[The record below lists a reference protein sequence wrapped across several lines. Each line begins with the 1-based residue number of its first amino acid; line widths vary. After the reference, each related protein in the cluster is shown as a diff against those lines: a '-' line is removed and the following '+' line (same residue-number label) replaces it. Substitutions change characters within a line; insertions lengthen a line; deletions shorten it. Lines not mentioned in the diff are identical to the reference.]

1 MDNDINPVAVTGTG
15 TLPEGNTLL
24 SSIQF
29 YSGVKLDPKEER
41 WYVKNPPAN
50 FDYVNG
56 KISDYWS
63 RAEFEK
69 EVLEPYEVKKLAIPE
84 SMFQNP
90 GKQIYHP
97 YPLSDFILTNVNFVK
112 VTNRDENGEKI
123 FYGFINSSTYN
134 NDGVTIIDWTVS
146 EFYTNLF
153 NGIKFNFAQISRA
166 HNVLSKDRS
175 KIDDDVQYRIK
186 ENLSAGSTLI
196 PQEHFDILPDD
207 KKYVRF
213 WVCEIYI
220 SGASQIGGI
229 DTIDIGYPSSRAYI
243 VIPFDHNRS
252 GVALSITDQ
261 NGNNMGQDWN
271 GKTLGEILRVLSND
285 ESWQSQGISVG
296 QMGITYTVG
305 GDFQLDN
312 ADNPKRL
319 TFKTGKLEFTT
330 LDSKDYKLPVL
341 YKSGVAKPIIREGID
356 GDTTSSL
363 YQLAMRQIFMSSSG
377 QQIQEF
383 FNARGGVPEKLSHY
397 VGFNFLDGDSLIGSF
412 TLDEVQGSVNDK
424 LRMKA
429 YSSPHQFSRLD
440 LKVEPYTVDDEN
452 VTYSTSALMRK
463 FVNQRN
469 SSVPFAK
476 NAWATYSFLNQNQ
489 MQNAKNV
496 INTSQGITNQQNKFN
511 NDQTRLAAAQTRD
524 RVALGNTQSMEMT
537 TQSANQQQGLAQ
549 VGAAIDAG
557 GNALGGMV
565 NGWKQGGLSGAV
577 AGGIGGGAAGGLNQ
591 AGALIQADL
600 IHGNTLANQ
609 GLANRQNAALTNLS
623 TNQQI
628 ALADNTLNFGNKI
641 AAQTAQM
648 KRESLQAG
656 WNDMKLQPA
665 TVVSGGSEAE
675 YLAHMFWDFPTGVA
689 SLPTASVLFQIGRY
703 LMEYG
708 NSVNIYDYL
717 QKYMFTRKV
726 VNFLRTDDCSIAPS
740 SNIENSVRI
749 QLETAFDRGV
759 QIWHDLDKM
768 AAMDYTGNDY
778 R

>member
-1 MDNDINPVAVTGTG
+1 MANETG
-15 TLPEGNTLL
+15 TLPEGHTQL
-24 SSIQF
+24 SRIQF
-29 YSGVKLDPKEER
+29 YSGVKLDPKEEK
-41 WYVKNPPAN
+41 WYVKSPPAG
-50 FDYVNG
+50 FDLANG
-56 KISDYWS
+56 KISDYWK
-63 RAEFEK
+63 REDFEK
-69 EVLEPYEVKKLAIPE
+69 EVLEPHEIKKLEIPE

-97 YPLSDFILTNVNFVK
+97 YPLSNFVLTNVNFVK

-153 NGIKFNFAQISRA
+153 NGIKFNYAQISQA
-166 HNVLSKDRS
+166 HNVLSKDHS
-175 KIDDDVQYRIK
+175 TIDDDIQYRIK

-196 PQEHFDILPDD
+196 PQEHFDILPEG
-207 KKYVRF
+207 KKYIRF

-220 SGASQIGGI
+220 SGESNIGGI
-229 DTIDIGYPSSRAYI
+229 SSIDIGYPSSRAYI
-243 VIPFDHNRS
+243 VIPVDHNRD
-252 GVALSITDQ
+252 GRALDIVDQ
-261 NGNNMGQDWN
+261 NGNAIGQSWG
-271 GKTLGEILRVLSND
+271 GKSLGEILRILSVD

-296 QMGITYTVG
+296 QMGMTYTVG
-305 GDFQLDN
+305 GDYNLDN
-312 ADNPKRL
+312 IDTPTKL
-319 TFKTGKLEFTT
+319 TFKTGGIEFTT
-330 LDSKDYKLPVL
+330 LDSNDFKLPVM
-341 YKSGVAKPIIREGID
+341 YKSKAAKPLIREGID
-356 GDTTSSL
+356 SDNSSI
-363 YQLAMRQIFMSSSG
+363 YQLAMRQIFASTAG
-377 QQIQEF
+377 AQIQEF

-412 TLDEVQGSVNDK
+412 TLDELQGSVNDK
-424 LRMKA
+424 LKVKA

-440 LKVEPYTVDDEN
+440 LKVEPFVVEDEN
-452 VTYSTSALMRK
+452 VTYSTSSLMRK

-476 NAWATYSFLNQNQ
+476 NSWSTYSFLNQNQ

-511 NDQTRLAAAQTRD
+511 NDQTRLAASQTRD
-524 RVALGNTQSMEMT
+524 RVALGNTQSMDMT

-565 NGWKQGGLSGAV
+565 NGWKQGGLGGAIGGAFGGGL
-577 AGGIGGGAAGGLNQ
+577 AGGTNAAGS
-591 AGALIQADL
+591 LIQADL
-600 IHGNTLANQ
+600 IHGNALANQ
-609 GLANRQNAALTNLS
+609 GLANRQNSAMTNLS

-675 YLAHMFWDFPTGVA
+675 YLAHMFWDFPTGVV
-689 SLPTASVLFQIGRY
+689 SIPTAAVLFEIGRY

-708 NSVNIYDYL
+708 NRVNIYDYL

-740 SNIENSVRI
+740 SKIENSVRI